1 MNIDDTKRVRDLKV
15 LVEGKIVFEGKM
27 PGQINE
33 GIILFINANSI
44 GDQFDKQ
51 KLCVGNYEQ
60 IAHEEVCE

>member
-1 MNIDDTKRVRDLKV
+1 
-15 LVEGKIVFEGKM
+15 M